1 MGRIDY
7 GLFDVDNH
15 FYETEEA
22 FTRYLE
28 PEYQGRF
35 SAAFLL
41 FGEEKQFGEAGD
53 RKPGQEDWV
62 LRPGSLK
69 EYLRKLKSGED
80 GAGYGLMPALPG
92 FRAATPTPR

>member
-7 GLFDVDNH
+7 GLFDVANH

-53 RKPGQEDWV
+53 RKPG
-62 LRPGSLK
+62 
-69 EYLRKLKSGED
+69 
-80 GAGYGLMPALPG
+80 
-92 FRAATPTPR
+92 